1 MKININ
7 FKPQE
12 FMGTIIEAVAAALL
26 TCAGVSAEQAMFI
39 GSLLGAATKGVES
52 SSDNTILPSLE
63 KSIIAA
69 LETCSFEMPDKCRE
83 LLKTDILS
91 SGKIIEFMCQPNS
104 DDILREQIL
113 RICKQDPDC
122 DVNTFPVEDV
132 VSSITKQFEAEVFNN
147 HELASYAAYCMLRSG
162 RPSSIVYVA
171 NQQYAKSFE
180 EPLFLHKGTEN
191 TNVNLK
197 NLFVLQKYSII
208 RDDCRREI
216 QTTAEESSKNLQ
228 DEIANYLK
236 DNDTPF
242 LFIEGDAGS
251 GKTTLA
257 AWMNYHYSQND
268 EIAEHLFGN
277 RPLLTIRLRD
287 LDKKYIAEKRSLSSA
302 ILKYMNISSLDE
314 LEQIFPVAVMLLD
327 GFDELC
333 MIEGI
338 DIGHEMLLYDLYKK
352 GLKGFQFIIT
362 TRPKFVSTRFN
373 VSSEFIS
380 LQHFDFEQRERWL
393 DRYTSAEY
401 CAQVIDD
408 AVYSY
413 IININDDT
421 SSCICDTPMTLYML
435 AAKKG
440 ASEFLENSWALY
452 HHIFFDELS
461 ETEYNKMFP
470 NPDRKYSHDI
480 GILRDV
486 LYQVSE
492 EIAFRMYQKKNQSF
506 FLSNHELSIIIEQL
520 SEKLHI
526 LKQANMQE
534 IVERCYAL
542 CCYWKANSDRGAV
555 EFLHNNIRDFFLAEK
570 IYRELNETVQDLA
583 NDYNNLETCCKKI
596 TQKLCSLF
604 QYGVLETK
612 VCEFIFLR
620 TKFKA
625 ENAGIDFA
633 QFEYNHKMI
642 PEIIAYMSKPN
653 IYSRVLENKILL
665 NPVQIIINILTCTVQ
680 VYRNTY
686 EVHLKEGEVIE
697 WTASQIQ
704 NCILKDIFKSI
715 FCQVPVT
722 PSVDYM
728 ITLGS
733 RGNFCGMYLKG
744 LDLRNIGFQDSRIMN
759 TNFSDSILC
768 GCDFSNTILNYSD
781 FSNADIH
788 YASLENASLIGC
800 NMTGADFRGTELPD
814 GFVSVNQEEQVEH
827 LKKMGIPGLKI

>member
-1 MKININ
+1 MKIN

-12 FMGTIIEAVAAALL
+12 FIGTIIETVAAAGL
-26 TCAGVSAEQAMFI
+26 TFVGVPAEQAIFI
-39 GSLLGAATKGVES
+39 GGCLGAAAKGFEGN
-52 SSDNTILPSLE
+52 SDNQILPSLE
-63 KSIIAA
+63 KSILAA
-69 LETCSFEMPDKCRE
+69 LDTDSFEMPDKCKE
-83 LLKTDILS
+83 LLKADVLS
-91 SGKIIEFMCQPNS
+91 SRKIIEFMCQQNS
-104 DDILREQIL
+104 DDILREQII
-113 RICKQDPDC
+113 RICNQDPDC
-122 DVNTFPVEDV
+122 DVSTFPVEEV
-132 VSSITKQFEAEVFNN
+132 ISSITEQFETEVFNN

-162 RPSSIVYVA
+162 RPSSVIYVA

-180 EPLFLHKGTEN
+180 EPLFLHKSTGITS
-191 TNVNLK
+191 VNLK
-197 NLFVLQKYSII
+197 NLFVLQKYSMI
-208 RDDCRREI
+208 RNDRCGKM
-216 QTTAEESSKNLQ
+216 QTATEESPKNLQ
-228 DEIANYLK
+228 DEIADFLK
-236 DNDTPF
+236 DNDTYF

-268 EIAEHLFGN
+268 EIAEQLFCN

-287 LDKKYIAEKRSLSSA
+287 LDKKCIAEKRSLSSA
-302 ILKYMNISSLDE
+302 ILKYMNISSLDD
-314 LEQIFPVAVMLLD
+314 LERKYPEAVMLLD

-338 DIGHEMLLYDLYKK
+338 DIKHEMLLYDLNNK

-362 TRPKFVSTRFN
+362 TRPKFVSAGFN
-373 VSSEFIS
+373 APSEFIS
-380 LQHFDFEQRERWL
+380 LQHFDFEQREIWL

-401 CAQVIDD
+401 FAQVIDD

-413 IININDDT
+413 IINIDDDT

-440 ASEFLENSWALY
+440 ASEFLENSWSLY

-492 EIAFRMYQKKNQSF
+492 EIAFRMYQKMNQSF
-506 FLSNHELSIIIEQL
+506 FLSNHELSIIIERL

-570 IYRELNETVQDLA
+570 IYRELNETVQSLA
-583 NDYNNLETCCKKI
+583 NDDSSLETCCEKI

-604 QYGVLETK
+604 RYGVLETK

-620 TKFKA
+620 AKFMAEKPELDFTK
-625 ENAGIDFA
+625 
-633 QFEYNHKMI
+633 FEYNHKKI
-642 PEIIAYMSKPN
+642 AKIIAYMSKHN
-653 IYSRVLENKILL
+653 TYSRTLEEKTLL
-665 NPVQIIINILTCTVQ
+665 NSVQIITNILTCTVQ
-680 VYRNTY
+680 VYRNAY
-686 EVHLKEGEVIE
+686 EVHLKENEVIE
-697 WTASQIQ
+697 WMPHQNQ
-704 NCILKDIFKSI
+704 NCILKDLFKSV

-728 ITLGS
+728 IALGS
-733 RGNFCGMYLKG
+733 RGNFCEMYLKG
-744 LDLRNIGFQDSRIMN
+744 LDLRNIGFQNSQIEKTDL
-759 TNFSDSILC
+759 SDAVLC
-768 GCDFSNTILNYSD
+768 GCDFSNAILDGSN
-781 FSNADIH
+781 FANADIH
-788 YASLENASLIGC
+788 YASLKNASLIGC
-800 NMTGADFRGTELPD
+800 DMTGADLRGTDLPD
-814 GFVSVNQEEQVEH
+814 GYVSVNQEDQVEH
-827 LKKMGIPGLKI
+827 LKQLNIPRLIL